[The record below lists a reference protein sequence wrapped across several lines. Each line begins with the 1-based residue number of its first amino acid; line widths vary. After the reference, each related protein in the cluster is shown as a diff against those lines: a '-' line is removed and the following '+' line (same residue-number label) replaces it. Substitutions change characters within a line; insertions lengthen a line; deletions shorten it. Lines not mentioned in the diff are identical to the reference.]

1 MPTVHLFNYPD
12 TAAEPVDFTKFIKK
26 SGNSDDA
33 PSVEQIKKLNDLRK
47 RMVSLLLSQ
56 PNTKPILD
64 VSVLLFKIIF
74 YILRL
79 SKNIFRN

>member
-12 TAAEPVDFTKFIKK
+12 TAAEPIDFKVLIKNIK
-26 SGNSDDA
+26 NSDDA
-33 PSVEQIKKLNDLRK
+33 PSEEQIKKLNDIRT
-47 RMVSLLLSQ
+47 RMASLLLSQ

-64 VSVLLFKIIF
+64 VSSFLMIKYL